1 MSATLSADR
10 QTAAAIL
17 ARLDRLPATRH
28 VWKMVALLSL
38 GGMFEFYD
46 LFLTGYIVP
55 GLVKAGMLTGVAVG
69 MFSGP
74 ALFVAAT
81 FFGLFIGT
89 FVFGFV
95 ADKYGRRVIFTY
107 SMLFYCAA
115 TLIMAFQTTGL
126 GVCLWRMIAGIGIGV
141 ELVTIDAYIAELV
154 PKHMRGRAFAFNQFV
169 QFCVVP
175 VVAFLSFLLVPQS
188 PLGWDGWRWVVA
200 IGGIGALAVWFLR
213 RAIPESPRWL
223 LTHGRL
229 AQAEVITA
237 QIEAQVRA
245 DLGGA
250 ALPAP
255 ASHQVDDLSARGSF
269 SEIWQ
274 PPYRTRTIMLMVFQF
289 FQTFGFYGFAAWVPT
304 LIAKQVGI
312 NLGASL
318 QYAFIVACANPFGPL
333 LAMSFADRIER
344 KWQLVGAAICIAVF
358 GVLFSQQSSMPLL
371 ILFGVLITLSNNVM
385 SYSFHSYQSELF
397 PTRVRA
403 RAVGF
408 TYAFSRISTVFA
420 SFIIG
425 WFFAN
430 FNGTTGVFGLIAFAM
445 TMVVLSIGIFGPRT
459 RNLELESISHR
470 GRGQAL
476 SDGGTL
482 INGGTLTRRRPR
494 RRQGWPWSAQMGPV
508 KHHDR
513 PLK

>member
-1 MSATLSADR
+1 MALSGHRTISDLER
-10 QTAAAIL
+10 QTAATIL

-28 VWKMVALLSL
+28 IWLTVTLLSL

-46 LFLTGYIVP
+46 LFMTGYIIP
-55 GLVKAGMLTGVAVG
+55 GLVKDGMLTDVSVG

-95 ADKYGRRVIFTY
+95 ADTYGRRAIFTF
-107 SMLFYCAA
+107 SMLAYCLA
-115 TLIMAFQTTGL
+115 TLIMAFQSSGL
-126 GVCLWRMIAGIGIGV
+126 GVCLWRMTAGIGIGV
-141 ELVTIDAYIAELV
+141 ELVTIDTYLAELV
-154 PKHMRGRAFAFNQFV
+154 PKQMRGRAFAFNQCV
-169 QFCVVP
+169 QFAVVP
-175 VVAFLSFLLVPQS
+175 VVAYLSYVLVPQA
-188 PLGWDGWRWVVA
+188 PLGWQGWRWVVA
-200 IGGIGALAVWFLR
+200 IGALGALVVWFLR

-223 LTHGRL
+223 LTHHR
-229 AQAEVITA
+229 ITEA
-237 QIEAQVRA
+237 DAITTAIEAKVRA

-250 ALPAP
+250 ALPEP
-255 ASHQVDDLSARGSF
+255 TGHDVDDLTAPGAF

-274 PPYRTRTIMLMVFQF
+274 PPYRSRTIMLMVFQF

-312 NLGASL
+312 NLAGSL
-318 QYAFIVACANPFGPL
+318 QYAFIVAIANPFGPL
-333 LAMSFADRIER
+333 LAMSFADRFER
-344 KWQLVGAAICIAVF
+344 KWQLVGAAICIGVF
-358 GVLFSQQSSMPLL
+358 GVLFSQQSTMSLL
-371 ILFGVLITLSNNVM
+371 IVFGVLITLSNNIL

-425 WFFAN
+425 FFFAH
-430 FNGTTGVFGLIAFAM
+430 FNGTVGVFGLIAFAM
-445 TMVVLSIGIFGPRT
+445 LMVVLSIGIFGPRT
-459 RNLELESISHR
+459 NMLELERISH
-470 GRGQAL
+470 
-476 SDGGTL
+476 
-482 INGGTLTRRRPR
+482 
-494 RRQGWPWSAQMGPV
+494 
-508 KHHDR
+508 
-513 PLK
+513 

>member
-1 MSATLSADR
+1 MSTRMGTAPFNADH
-10 QTAAAIL
+10 QAASAIL
-17 ARLDRLPATRH
+17 ARLDRLPATRQI
-28 VWKMVALLSL
+28 WMMVALLSL

-46 LFLTGYIVP
+46 LFMTGYVVP
-55 GLVKAGMLTGVAVG
+55 GLVKAGLLTGVAVG
-69 MFSGP
+69 MFAGP

-95 ADKYGRRVIFTY
+95 ADRYGRRAIFTF
-107 SMLFYCAA
+107 SMLAYCAA
-115 TLIMAFQTTGL
+115 TLIMAFQTSGF
-126 GVCLWRMIAGIGIGV
+126 GVCLWRMIAGVGIGV
-141 ELVTIDAYIAELV
+141 ELVTIDAYVAELV
-154 PKHMRGRAFAFNQFV
+154 PRHVRGRAFAFNQFV
-169 QFCVVP
+169 QFSVVP
-175 VVAFLSFLLVPQS
+175 IVALLSYILVPKA

-200 IGGIGALAVWFLR
+200 IGAIGALFVWFLR

-229 AQAEVITA
+229 AEADAVTTR
-237 QIEAQVRA
+237 IEARVMA

-250 ALPAP
+250 PLPP
-255 ASHQVDDLSARGSF
+255 LASHHVEDLSARATF
-269 SEIWQ
+269 SQIWQ
-274 PPYRTRTIMLMVFQF
+274 PPYRRRTIMLMVFQF

-312 NLGASL
+312 NLSSSL

-333 LAMSFADRIER
+333 LAISFADKFER
-344 KWQLVGAAICIAVF
+344 KWQLVGAAICVGVF
-358 GVLFSQQSSMPLL
+358 GVLFSQQSSMALL
-371 ILFGVLITLSNNVM
+371 ILFGVLITLANNVL

-425 WFFAN
+425 WFFAA
-430 FNGTTGVFGLIAFAM
+430 FNGTVGVFGLIAFAM
-445 TMVVLSIGIFGPRT
+445 LMVVLSIGIFGPRT
-459 RNLELESISHR
+459 SNLELEAISH
-470 GRGQAL
+470 
-476 SDGGTL
+476 
-482 INGGTLTRRRPR
+482 
-494 RRQGWPWSAQMGPV
+494 
-508 KHHDR
+508 
-513 PLK
+513 